1 MKIKVRFNRTNINK
15 DVMANEAL
23 FFTDEIDRD
32 IVDKIV
38 DYLRPFD
45 NIYDLEKYFNTEV
58 CSNCIII
65 TTTLGLYFL
74 HQILDNIERITNY
87 EPVKLIYAPNKEDKT
102 PWIILHEGEKP
113 IKIKITYFECDNTDG
128 KFQKILFCNDEIPRL
143 NWHKIVNYIYA
154 ENDVAIIHY
163 TDKYVH
169 MHTGG
174 HIVTITTTY
183 DRTYVQYLMENI
195 ERIANGLEPIGSSA
209 YSNTKSEEKS
219 TMEKNSPFIPRV
231 KFISESKGI
240 TVSFG
245 RGEDA
250 SYLVFREVVR
260 YGWIKR
266 PGLRNKKKSI
276 NTTKNHNI
284 TAVTIFVQGYGK
296 IEYYDMVRDAF
307 EEMANMADLDFEFRF
322 SDNINANSGA
332 IVHDLAEAVHDQ
344 IEKVDCLCFS
354 LEWKI
359 DDLLVDGH
367 DKDEIAEAAADLH
380 FEVAA
385 LQEMYDHVKD

>member
-1 MKIKVRFNRTNINK
+1 MKLKYCIKPTYINK
-15 DVMANEAL
+15 NTTAHEAL

-32 IVDKIV
+32 IVGKIV

-58 CSNCIII
+58 FSNCIII

-87 EPVKLIYAPNKEDKT
+87 EPIKLIYAPNKEDKT
-102 PWIILHEGEKP
+102 PWIILHKEEKLT
-113 IKIKITYFECDNTDG
+113 KIKITYFKRDNKDD
-128 KFQKILFCNDEIPRL
+128 KVQKILFCNDEIPRL
-143 NWHKIVNYIYA
+143 NWDKIMGYIYA
-154 ENDVAIIHY
+154 ENDYAITHD
-163 TDKYVH
+163 TNNYVH
-169 MHTGG
+169 MHTDG

-183 DRTYVQYLMENI
+183 NLAYLQYIMENI
-195 ERIANGLEPIGSSA
+195 ERIANGLEPIGSST

-231 KFISESKGI
+231 KFIPESKSI

-260 YGWIKR
+260 YGWVGR

-276 NTTKNHNI
+276 NTAKNHNI

-307 EEMANMADLDFEFRF
+307 DKMAKMADLDFEFRF
-322 SDNINANSGA
+322 SDSINANSGA
-332 IVHDLAEAVHDQ
+332 IVHDLAEAVRDQ
-344 IEKVDCLCFS
+344 IEKVDCLCFA
-354 LEWKI
+354 LEGKI
-359 DDLLVDGH
+359 EELLVNGH
-367 DKDEIAEAAADLH
+367 DKDEVVDAAANLH

>member
-1 MKIKVRFNRTNINK
+1 MKIKACIHPTYINK
-15 DVMANEAL
+15 NTTAHEAM
-23 FFTDEIDRD
+23 FFTDEIDRG
-32 IVDKIV
+32 IVYEIV
-38 DYLRPFD
+38 DYLMPFD
-45 NIYDLEKYFNTEV
+45 NAYDLEKYFNTEV
-58 CSNCIII
+58 FSNCIII
-65 TTTLGLYFL
+65 TTTLGSYFL
-74 HQILDNIERITNY
+74 RQILDNIERITNN
-87 EPVKLIYAPNKEDKT
+87 EPVRPIYVLYPDIKCPKFTSDTVNFKEK
-102 PWIILHEGEKP
+102 K
-113 IKIKITYFECDNTDG
+113 
-128 KFQKILFCNDEIPRL
+128 
-143 NWHKIVNYIYA
+143 
-154 ENDVAIIHY
+154 
-163 TDKYVH
+163 
-169 MHTGG
+169 
-174 HIVTITTTY
+174 
-183 DRTYVQYLMENI
+183 
-195 ERIANGLEPIGSSA
+195 
-209 YSNTKSEEKS
+209 EEKS
-219 TMEKNSPFIPRV
+219 TMEKNNPFIPRV
-231 KFISESKGI
+231 KFISESKSI

-250 SYLVFREVVR
+250 SYLVFREVIR
-260 YGWIKR
+260 YGWVGR

-276 NTTKNHNI
+276 NTAKNHNI
-284 TAVTIFVQGYGK
+284 TAVTIFVQGYDK

-307 EEMANMADLDFEFRF
+307 DEMAKMADLDFEFRF

>member
-1 MKIKVRFNRTNINK
+1 MKIKARFNRTYINK

-23 FFTDEIDRD
+23 FFTDEIDRE

-45 NIYDLEKYFNTEV
+45 NVHNLEKYFNTEV
-58 CSNCIII
+58 YSNCIII
-65 TTTLGLYFL
+65 TTTRGVHYLR
-74 HQILDNIERITNY
+74 QILDNIERITNN
-87 EPVKLIYAPNKEDKT
+87 EPVRPIYVLYPDIKCPKFTSDTVNFKEK
-102 PWIILHEGEKP
+102 K
-113 IKIKITYFECDNTDG
+113 
-128 KFQKILFCNDEIPRL
+128 
-143 NWHKIVNYIYA
+143 
-154 ENDVAIIHY
+154 
-163 TDKYVH
+163 
-169 MHTGG
+169 
-174 HIVTITTTY
+174 
-183 DRTYVQYLMENI
+183 
-195 ERIANGLEPIGSSA
+195 
-209 YSNTKSEEKS
+209 EEKS
-219 TMEKNSPFIPRV
+219 TMEKNNPFIPRV
-231 KFISESKGI
+231 KFISESKSI

-250 SYLVFREVVR
+250 SYLVFREVIR
-260 YGWIKR
+260 YGWVGR

-276 NTTKNHNI
+276 NTAKNHNI
-284 TAVTIFVQGYGK
+284 TAVTIFVQGYDK

-307 EEMANMADLDFEFRF
+307 DEMAKMADLDFEFRF